1 MDLEPDFPKN
11 QPTEEEVRKREALR
25 QSHRMYYLRNRH
37 WLLEEA
43 RKKRAKERRRRR
55 KLAKA
60 NPPPPKPVKHV
71 PTPEEREARKQ
82 ARLEAAQKA
91 REEWAE
97 IGWVIAKMNK
107 EGGLTQRQIYDL
119 LGGMVARKKIA
130 HYCARGRKLAKI
142 KPPQ

>member
-1 MDLEPDFPKN
+1 M
-11 QPTEEEVRKREALR
+11 RKS
-25 QSHRMYYLRNRH
+25 QRMYYLRNRD

-60 NPPPPKPVKHV
+60 NPPPPKPVKAV

-91 REEWAE
+91 REEWAD
-97 IGWVIAKMNK
+97 IGWIIAKMNK
-107 EGGLTQRQIYDL
+107 EAGIPQKQIYEL

-130 HYCARGRKLAKI
+130 HFCARGKKIAKL
-142 KPPQ
+142 KPPR

>member
-1 MDLEPDFPKN
+1 MADEQKKAQNEL
-11 QPTEEEVRKREALR
+11 TEEEKRER
-25 QSHRMYYLRNRH
+25 MRKSQRMYYLRNRD

-60 NPPPPKPVKHV
+60 NPPPPKPVKAV

-91 REEWAE
+91 REEWAD
-97 IGWVIAKMNK
+97 IGWIIAKMNK
-107 EGGLTQRQIYDL
+107 EAGIPQKQIYEL

-130 HYCARGRKLAKI
+130 HFCARGKKIAKL
-142 KPPQ
+142 KPPR